1 MGRSHRPDVQP
12 DRGRTDTRADRR
24 DCLAG
29 RRVALAAMAV
39 LLALC
44 CPACADPITD
54 PMGPGRVDYLIIAP
68 EALAEPCEPLLE
80 LRRQQGLATA
90 LVTTQSLV
98 AAMGRDRLAPAD
110 IVAFLTHAAGD
121 WGLRFVLLVGDAVG
135 PEDLIVPMS
144 VEPGGYFS
152 DRFLSERE
160 LATDYLYSALGQE
173 EPVLYVGRFPAG
185 TPEELAAM
193 VGKTIAYETE
203 TAPGPWQRKLS
214 FVTGNPGFDPF
225 VDAVITGLFIKL
237 VSAGV
242 PASYD
247 VEVADARPDS
257 LHCTYPPEFN
267 SNALRLLGEG
277 ALLYVYAGHGTPTG
291 CDDLKWQGQTYPILE
306 AADLAQVDIEGG
318 APLMVAIACH
328 TGRIDWPKG
337 DSLGEQV
344 MKLPRGPVAYLGA
357 SRVCQPYGNAVLA
370 QAILNAT
377 FETEAETVGEML
389 ALAKRETL
397 QDQSTARQQADTL
410 GATVQGADSLPGMRR
425 DVVRHYNLLGD
436 PALRLRRPLGGVQ
449 LQAQPQGGTLR
460 VTGTVPLKE
469 GELIVSL
476 EVGREAFVRRPGR
489 LPAAT
494 DPGLGDAMRRRYAEA
509 NDKAVA
515 RLQRPFTDGAFSVEL
530 PLPQS
535 LAPGKYH
542 VKVFAWNEEGA
553 AAGAEE
559 YIVAEL

>member
-1 MGRSHRPDVQP
+1 MSRSHRPDVQA
-12 DRGRTDTRADRR
+12 DRGKSDTPAAHR
-24 DCLAG
+24 DCVAG
-29 RRVALAAMAV
+29 GRVAIAAMTV

-44 CPACADPITD
+44 CPACADPIAD

-68 EALAEPCEPLLE
+68 EALAAPCEPLLE
-80 LRRQQGLATA
+80 FRRQQGLETA
-90 LVTTQSLV
+90 LVTTQSL
-98 AAMGRDRLAPAD
+98 AATMGRDRLAPAD
-110 IVAFLTHAAGD
+110 IVGFLTHAAGD

-135 PEDLIVPMS
+135 SEDLVIPMS
-144 VEPGGYFS
+144 VEPGWYFS

-160 LATDYLYSALGQE
+160 LATDYLYSSLGQD
-173 EPVLYVGRFPAG
+173 EPVLYVGRFPAD
-185 TPEELAAM
+185 TPEEVAAM
-193 VGKTIAYETE
+193 VEKTIAYEAE

-225 VDAVITGLFIKL
+225 IDAVITGLFIKL
-237 VSAGV
+237 VAEGV
-242 PASYD
+242 PAPYE
-247 VEVADARPDS
+247 VEVAYARPES
-257 LHCTYPPEFN
+257 TYCTYPPEFN

-277 ALLYVYAGHGTPTG
+277 ALLYVYAGHGMPTG

-306 AADLAQVDIEGG
+306 AAHLTQVDIEGG
-318 APLMVAIACH
+318 APVMLVIACH

-370 QAILNAT
+370 QGILNAT
-377 FETEAETVGEML
+377 FETKAETIGEVL
-389 ALAKRETL
+389 TLAKRETL
-397 QDQSTARQQADTL
+397 QDQSPARQQADTL

-436 PALRLRRPLGGVQ
+436 PALRLRRPEHEVG
-449 LQAQPQGGTLR
+449 LQVAPVDGALH
-460 VTGTVPLKE
+460 VHGTVPLRE

-476 EVGREAFVRRPGR
+476 EVGRETFVRQPGR
-489 LPAAT
+489 LPAAS
-494 DPGLGDAMRRRYAEA
+494 DPNLAEAMRRRYTES
-509 NDKAVA
+509 NDKAVV
-515 RLQRPFTDGAFSVEL
+515 RLRRPFSDGTFSVDL

-535 LAPGKYH
+535 LAPGTYH
-542 VKVFAWNEEGA
+542 VKAFAWNEKGA
-553 AAGAEE
+553 AVGAEE